1 MRYIL
6 DLDHTLLDYKQFVGD
21 VMRDGRLDTLI
32 TPGIWEHYDPKEY
45 LFPDVLPWLA
55 ERSPEELVLLT
66 MYTPRLGGE
75 ARAFQEEKVRRLGFF
90 EQFGTVRVMEG
101 EKGPHVAELA
111 GDSDSDEPVVFVDD
125 SPVHLQ
131 SAREHAPTVT
141 VLEMR
146 RPEYAAQHGETA
158 PVAPPIA
165 SLTDIDAMMQRP

>member
-6 DLDHTLLDYKQFVGD
+6 DLDHTLLQTERFITD

-32 TPGIWEHYDPKEY
+32 TPGIWEHYDPRAY

-90 EQFGTVRVMEG
+90 EQFGTVRVMDG

-111 GDSDSDEPVVFVDD
+111 GEEPAVFVDD

-131 SAREHAPTVT
+131 SAREHAPAVT

-146 RPEYAAQHGETA
+146 RSEYAAEHAKTA
-158 PVAPPIA
+158 PVAPTIA
-165 SLTDIDAMMQRP
+165 SLTDIDAMMQRS

>member
-6 DLDHTLLDYKQFVGD
+6 DLDHTLFDYGRFVGD

-32 TPGIWEHYDPKEY
+32 TPGIWEHYDPRAY
-45 LFPDVLPWLA
+45 LFPDVLPWLS

-66 MYTPRLGGE
+66 MYTPHLGSE
-75 ARAFQEEKVRRLGFF
+75 ARAFQEEKVRRLEFADT
-90 EQFGTVRVMEG
+90 FGVVRVMDG

-111 GDSDSDEPVVFVDD
+111 SRSDGCTVFVDD

-131 SAREHAPTVT
+131 SAREHAPAVT
-141 VLEMR
+141 CLEMR
-146 RPEYAAQHGETA
+146 RPEYAMQHAETA

-165 SLTDIDAMMQRP
+165 SLAEIDAMMQKL